1 MATLP
6 NRLVVIENADK
17 AWHEH
22 WYKTRN
28 PLNKPHPF
36 RAIITGPPG
45 VGKTCIIQ
53 NMLSRAQPPF
63 QKVLVLHADP
73 EQTKEYAGIKAEM
86 MNSIP
91 APDSWD
97 GEQKTLCI
105 IDDLEIRQLSKEQKR
120 NMERLFSY
128 VSTHRNVSIILTS
141 QDNFNIMPCVRRSA
155 NIFILFKIRDVD
167 SLMCIARKIGIPK
180 QMMRDLMGLLKKKH
194 DSLWLD
200 TTAGSPIPF
209 ALNGF
214 TEISV
219 DSSSDDDTDHEA

>member
-1 MATLP
+1 MALP
-6 NRLVVIENADK
+6 NRLVVMPNADK
-17 AWHEH
+17 DWHEH
-22 WYKTRN
+22 WFKTRN
-28 PLNKPHPF
+28 LLNKPHPF

-45 VGKTCIIQ
+45 SGKTLIIQ
-53 NMLSRAQPPF
+53 NMVSRAQPPF
-63 QKVLVLHADP
+63 ERVIVLHADP
-73 EQTKEYAGIKAEM
+73 EQTREYAGINAEM
-86 MNSIP
+86 MNIIP

-105 IDDLEIRQLSKEQKR
+105 IDDLEIRQLPKEQKR
-120 NMERLFSY
+120 NLERLFSY
-128 VSTHRNVSIILTS
+128 VSTHRNVSIIMTS
-141 QDNFNIMPCVRRSA
+141 QDAFNIAPNIRRSA

-167 SLMCIARKIGIPK
+167 SLMTIARKIGIPK
-180 QMMRDLMGLLKKKH
+180 QMMRDLMKLLKKKH

-219 DSSSDDDTDHEA
+219 DESESDPEA

>member
-6 NRLVVIENADK
+6 NRLVALDNADK
-17 AWHEH
+17 TWHEH

-28 PLNKPHPF
+28 HLNKPHPF

-53 NMLSRAQPPF
+53 NMVSRAHPPF

-73 EQTKEYAGIKAEM
+73 EQTKEYAGIQAEM
-86 MNSIP
+86 MDSIP
-91 APDSWD
+91 ASNSWD

-105 IDDLEIRQLSKEQKR
+105 IDDLEIRQLNKEQKR

-128 VSTHRNVSIILTS
+128 VSTHRNVSVILTS

-155 NIFILFKIRDVD
+155 NIYILFKIRDVD
-167 SLMCIARKIGIPK
+167 SLKIIIASVGEVRLQLGVGVAQGQRK
-180 QMMRDLMGLLKKKH
+180 
-194 DSLWLD
+194 
-200 TTAGSPIPF
+200 
-209 ALNGF
+209 
-214 TEISV
+214 EEV
-219 DSSSDDDTDHEA
+219 DSPTPRKWRIWQKHHLQPNQAHL